1 MVLNQVTTASTEPD
15 LMALS
20 CVTQVLAP
28 WMLNEKLTRLDW
40 IATGVIC
47 VGIVCATAFG
57 SHCSYTYTL
66 QQMVNLF
73 EETIFIVST

>member
-1 MVLNQVTTASTEPD
+1 MLNQATTASNELD

-20 CVTQVLAP
+20 WVTQVLAP
-28 WMLNEKLTRLDW
+28 YMLNEKLTRLDW

-66 QQMVNLF
+66 QQMVDLF
-73 EETIFIVST
+73 ENTTFIVST